1 LVGAVSV
8 RGRFLNLAAR
18 LAQGVSL
25 PLPPQTGTEPAIWLD
40 SCPRLTY
47 LATRM
52 RRGASCAVG
61 LCLGSPEHRT
71 SDRLHPA
78 AFPKGPGRSVPT
90 GKKTARRKARAGR
103 TRKDKRCSQSLKPVA
118 SSTASPPMT
127 F

>member
-1 LVGAVSV
+1 V
-8 RGRFLNLAAR
+8 RGRFLNRRR
-18 LAQGVSL
+18 LVAQEISL
-25 PLPPQTGTEPAIWLD
+25 PAGPQTRPRPPGTVRAQPNCLD
-40 SCPRLTY
+40 SLPRLTY

-52 RRGASCAVG
+52 RRGASCAVR
-61 LCLGSPEHRT
+61 LWLGAP
-71 SDRLHPA
+71 SDGIRPGFHPVA
-78 AFPKGPGRSVPT
+78 PQWIGRSVPT